1 MFCTTIESL
10 KKYLPTV
17 INSEYEKYQ
26 AEVLDANR
34 WLRNDVIGPELFD
47 SVQAGDYFEDIDA
60 LTAHC
65 ESVVA
70 RKAYLEGIPSFDL
83 TETSAGFVVTRN
95 ENQAPASPERVK
107 KLQDSIAHRLTD
119 AVESL
124 LQYLEENTD
133 YHALWKGSP
142 TYALLTDTYIHT
154 LTEFRRYTPWPGSR
168 IEWIAAKPSMLNV
181 IRLKIEPVISSELSD
196 CIIEELRDDDLDEAN
211 TSIIENLKFAFANFC
226 VGEES
231 AGNAYLYKVRKKL
244 MANPSDFPTWE
255 NSELYAAIVAST
267 VDKYKTDRPFFRAGF

>member
-1 MFCTTIESL
+1 MFCTSIESL

-34 WLRNDVIGPELFD
+34 WLRNEVIGAELFD
-47 SVQAGDYFEDIDA
+47 SVEAGDYFEYIDL
-60 LTAHC
+60 LTTHC

-95 ENQAPASPERVK
+95 DNQAPASPERVK
-107 KLQDSIAHRLTD
+107 KLQESISHRLTD
-119 AVESL
+119 AIESL
-124 LQYLEENTD
+124 LQFLEEHSD
-133 YHALWKGSP
+133 FHALWKGSP

-154 LTEFRRYTPWPGSR
+154 LTDFRRYAPWPGSR

-181 IRLKIEPVISSELSD
+181 IKLKIEPVISTELSE
-196 CIIEELRDDDLDEAN
+196 CIIEQLRDDDLDEAN
-211 TSIIENLKFAFANFC
+211 TSIIQNLKFGFANFC
-226 VGEES
+226 VGDDN
-231 AGNAYLYKVRKKL
+231 AGNSYLYKVRKKL
-244 MANPSDFPTWE
+244 MANPSGFPTWE
-255 NSELYAAIVAST
+255 NSELYTAIQAST
-267 VDKYKTDRPFFRAGF
+267 VNKYDTTRPFFRAGF

>member
-1 MFCTTIESL
+1 MFCATIESL

-34 WLRNDVIGPELFD
+34 WLRNDVIGAEFFD
-47 SVQAGDYFEDIDA
+47 SVEAGDYFEDIDA

-124 LQYLEENTD
+124 LQYLEEHTD
-133 YHALWKGSP
+133 YHAIWKGSP

-154 LTEFRRYTPWPGSR
+154 LTEFRRYALWPGSR

-181 IRLKIEPVISSELSD
+181 IRLKIEPVISSELSEA
-196 CIIEELRDDDLDEAN
+196 IIEQLRDGHLVDPND
-211 TSIIENLKFAFANFC
+211 TIIENLKFAFANFC
-226 VGEES
+226 IGEEN

-255 NSELYAAIVAST
+255 NSELYVAILAST
-267 VDKYKTDRPFFRAGF
+267 VDKYNTDRPFFRAGF

>member
-26 AEVLDANR
+26 AEVMEANR
-34 WLRNDVIGPELFD
+34 WIENEILGTSLLQIIESEDFDDVDLVER
-47 SVQAGDYFEDIDA
+47 
-60 LTAHC
+60 C
-65 ESVVA
+65 EAVVA

-119 AVESL
+119 SIESL
-124 LQYLEENTD
+124 LQYLEENEY
-133 YHALWKGSP
+133 YHETWKVSP
-142 TYALLTDTYIHT
+142 AYVIISETYIHS
-154 LTEFRRYTPWPGSR
+154 LSEFRRYAPWPGSR
-168 IEWIAAKPSMLNV
+168 IEWIAARPAMLNV
-181 IRLKIEPVISSELSD
+181 MKLKIEPVISAELSD
-196 CIIEELRDDDLDEAN
+196 EIIEQLRDGDLHESN
-211 TSIIENLKFAFANFC
+211 ETILQNLKFAFANFC
-226 VGEES
+226 IGEES

-244 MANPSDFPTWE
+244 MASPSDFPAWE
-255 NSELYAAIVAST
+255 SSELYTAILAST
-267 VDKYKTDRPFFRAGF
+267 VNKYDTLRPFFRAGF